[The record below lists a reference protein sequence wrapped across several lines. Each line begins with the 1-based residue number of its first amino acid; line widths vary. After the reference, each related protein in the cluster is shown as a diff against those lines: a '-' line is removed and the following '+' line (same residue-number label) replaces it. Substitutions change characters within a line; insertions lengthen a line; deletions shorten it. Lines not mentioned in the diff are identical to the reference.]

1 MATKKAAKKKRN
13 VRRPARR
20 RSTAPKPS
28 AARVKRDPVDPKD
41 VTLVEG
47 KGGAERGGGPGG
59 HYWHIQA
66 GEKRAGHVFINVIQ
80 DQFFGEHPS
89 IQIHI
94 NQSERG
100 KQIGRVAY
108 QLACEQSHY
117 DKVYAHM
124 RKSNIASRRAAEE
137 AGFEVIE
144 DKRNPQL
151 SMVWQRKAEKS

>member
-1 MATKKAAKKKRN
+1 MATKKAAKKRSTRK
-13 VRRPARR
+13 PARR
-20 RSTAPKPS
+20 RTTAPKPS
-28 AARVKRDPVDPKD
+28 ATRVKREPVDPKD

-47 KGGAERGGGPGG
+47 KGSAERGGGPGG
-59 HYWHIQA
+59 HYWHIQV
-66 GEKRAGHVFINVIQ
+66 GDKRAGHVFINVIT

-94 NQSERG
+94 NQSEQG

-108 QLACEQSHY
+108 RLACEQSSH
-117 DKVYAHM
+117 DKIYAHM